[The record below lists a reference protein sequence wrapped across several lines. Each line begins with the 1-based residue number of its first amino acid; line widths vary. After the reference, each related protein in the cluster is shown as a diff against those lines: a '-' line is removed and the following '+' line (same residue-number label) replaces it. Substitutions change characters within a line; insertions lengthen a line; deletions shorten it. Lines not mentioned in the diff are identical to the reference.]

1 MKPHFKVIANR
12 AVQIEKREPMARESP
27 VEAARRR
34 FGQRFAHEQGA
45 TWKPRTTPLLIEW
58 LQKRGKTT

>member
-1 MKPHFKVIANR
+1 MSPKPHLKFVDGRPVEA
-12 AVQIEKREPMARESP
+12 AKRETP

-34 FGQRFAHEQGA
+34 FKQPFAHEPGA

-58 LQKRGKTT
+58 LQTKGKA